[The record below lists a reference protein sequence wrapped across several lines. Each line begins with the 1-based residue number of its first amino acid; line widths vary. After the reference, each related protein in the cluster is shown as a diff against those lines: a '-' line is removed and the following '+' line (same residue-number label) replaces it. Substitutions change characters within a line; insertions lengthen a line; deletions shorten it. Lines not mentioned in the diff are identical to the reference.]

1 MKMPIGSI
9 RGRSLIAAVAVFG
22 TTSTFAAWSASGTV
36 KSTTGTALAGVAV
49 TVLDS
54 SANLKAT
61 TDASGNFTIGSSTG
75 ILEPATRAFAGQVI
89 GNELV
94 VSSSNDGAIELAL
107 VDASGRSLWTSTA
120 MAAQG
125 TAHAALPTGIGHG
138 AVFLRLRSAEAV
150 QYQAVIMG
158 PAGLRLAMPAARS
171 LATYPVLTFHLT
183 GYDDTTYTMTMA
195 SQTGIM
201 VVMAAPSTTT
211 CPFPTTF
218 KWKDYGGPLA
228 TPANGLDAIKDFTN
242 VTMSNGQHL
251 IYSSDVNSG
260 GNYGSEGFAPFTNWS
275 DAATTKQTTM
285 STGTVAP
292 ELMYFT
298 PKKEWILSYQ
308 WGSAK
313 FNYMTSQDPTN
324 ANGWSGGGA
333 LLSENITGGSS
344 APIDHVPIC
353 DATNC
358 YLFYAGDNGHIY
370 RGSMPIGNY
379 PGVFSGTT
387 SILSDAVGNLFEAVE
402 VYTVKGTGKYLMIVE
417 CEGSVGR
424 YFRAFSAT
432 SLGGTFT
439 SITNGESSPFAG
451 ASNVTYTNKWSTS
464 VSHGD
469 MVRGY
474 DETRT
479 IDPCNLQLLYQG
491 VASQSGSYNLIP
503 WKLGLLTFTGS

>member
-1 MKMPIGSI
+1 MPVNSF
-9 RGRSLIAAVAVFG
+9 RGRSLIAVVAILG
-22 TTSTFAAWSASGTV
+22 ASSAFAAWSASGTV
-36 KSTTGTALAGVAV
+36 KSTTGTALSGVAV

-75 ILEPATRAFAGQVI
+75 ILEPPTRAFAAQVI

-94 VSSSNDGAIELAL
+94 VSSPKDGAIELAL
-107 VDASGRSLWTSTA
+107 VDASGRSLWTSTP
-120 MAAQG
+120 MATQG
-125 TAHAALPTGIGHG
+125 TAHASLPTGIGHG
-138 AVFLRLRSAEAV
+138 AVFLRLRSADAV

-158 PAGLRLAMPAARS
+158 PAGIRLATPSARS
-171 LATYPVLTFHLT
+171 LATYPVLSFHIT
-183 GYDDTTYTMTMA
+183 GYDDTTYAMTAA

-201 VVMAAPSTTT
+201 VVMAAPVTTT
-211 CPFPTTF
+211 CAFPTTF
-218 KWKDYGGPLA
+218 KWKDYGSAIASPG
-228 TPANGLDAIKDFTN
+228 NGLVSIKDFTN

-251 IYSSDVNSG
+251 IYSSDHNSSA
-260 GNYGSEGFAPFTNWS
+260 YGSEGWAPFTNWS
-275 DAATTKQTTM
+275 DAATAKQTMMTT
-285 STGTVAP
+285 STVAP

-298 PKKEWILSYQ
+298 PKSEWILSYQ

-313 FNYMTSQDPTN
+313 FNYMTSSDPTN
-324 ANGWSGGGA
+324 ANGWKTGGA
-333 LLSENITGGSS
+333 LLSQDITGATYG
-344 APIDHVPIC
+344 PIDHVPIC

-358 YLFYAGDNGHIY
+358 YLFYAADNGKIY
-370 RGSMPIGNY
+370 RASMPIGSY
-379 PGVFSGTT
+379 PGVFTNSAQ
-387 SILSDAVGNLFEAVE
+387 ILSDTQANLFEAVE

-417 CEGSVGR
+417 CEGGSR

-439 SITNGESSPFAG
+439 AISNATGEATPFAG
-451 ASNVTYTNKWSTS
+451 KNNISPALTWTS
-464 VSHGD
+464 DVSHGD

-491 VASQSGSYNLIP
+491 HGSSSASYDLLP
-503 WKLGLLTFTGS
+503 YKLGLLTFTGK